1 MNSVSATTHTSIEYD
16 ILHAL
21 EDDVAD
27 YDPEIMLELID
38 IFLQD
43 SAEHLVGIG
52 RAIEGGDYR
61 KIEISA
67 HSLRS
72 SSATFGALILSNF
85 CMRLEKCARTSQN
98 ECIVETLAEA
108 RQEFALVEAIL
119 RVQRVKWVKAV
130 AE

>member
-16 ILHAL
+16 ILRAL

-27 YDPEIMLELID
+27 HDPEIMLELID

-52 RAIEGGDYR
+52 HAIADGDYR

-67 HSLRS
+67 HSLKS
-72 SSATFGALILSNF
+72 SSATFGALVLSNF

-98 ECIVETLAEA
+98 ECIVEMLAEA
-108 RQEFALVEAIL
+108 RQEFAFVEAIL
-119 RVQRVKWVKAV
+119 RLQRVKWVKV
-130 AE
+130 IAE